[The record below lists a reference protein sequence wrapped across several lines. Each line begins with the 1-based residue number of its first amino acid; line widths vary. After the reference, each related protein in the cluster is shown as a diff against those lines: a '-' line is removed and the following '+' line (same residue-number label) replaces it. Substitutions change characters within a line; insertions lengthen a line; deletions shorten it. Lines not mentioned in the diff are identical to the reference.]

1 METWSGKTVVA
12 VHAHPDDEALF
23 TGGLLYEAA
32 HAGADVHVIT
42 CTLGEE
48 GEVIGEPYQLLTVD
62 NTDQLGGFR
71 IHELQRSLEILGCTG
86 HFLGGAGRFRDSGM
100 EGEARS
106 NALINSMDEA
116 AAALKELVE
125 ALAPDLLVT
134 YDPFGTYGHRDHI
147 AAHRLTHTVAG
158 DVPVWWAVELD
169 SDVRAG
175 LAGIVSSPWRIPQ
188 PEEIV
193 TVDHSDTVIEM
204 DDRAYNAKAE
214 AMKAHATQLW
224 IADGSISDVN
234 PHQAFAQA
242 DGYVFCL
249 SNLMSQPLRRREH
262 YQFAPSDY
270 TVDLTESL
278 A

>member
-1 METWSGKTVVA
+1 MEKWSGKTVVA

-32 HAGADVHVIT
+32 HNGADVHVIT

-62 NTDQLGGFR
+62 HTDQLGGFR
-71 IHELQRSLEILGCTG
+71 IHELQRSLSILGCTG

-100 EGEARS
+100 EGDARP
-106 NALINSMDEA
+106 NALINSLGEA
-116 AAALKELVE
+116 TEKLRELVDK
-125 ALAPDLLVT
+125 LDPDLLVT

-147 AAHRLTHTVAG
+147 AAHKLTHAVAG
-158 DVPVWWAVELD
+158 DVPVWWAVELAD
-169 SDVRAG
+169 DVRAG
-175 LAGIVSSPWRIPQ
+175 LAGIVRSPWRIPT
-188 PEEIV
+188 PDEIV
-193 TVDHSDTVIEM
+193 TVEHSDKVIEL
-204 DDRAYNAKAE
+204 DERAYNAKAE

-224 IADGSISDVN
+224 IADGSVSDVN

-262 YQFAPSDY
+262 YQVAPADY
-270 TVDLTESL
+270 QAD
-278 A
+278 